1 MKGTT
6 CALRHWMDKYGRL
19 GCGSDGLCLSV
30 RLVTFVLE
38 HIDEEAHRG
47 VFVHVGERVTLVV
60 ICSLSRLLQCAR
72 HVFVRSR
79 VCTLVMGAA

>member
-1 MKGTT
+1 
-6 CALRHWMDKYGRL
+6 MDKHGRL

-47 VFVHVGERVTLVV
+47 VFVCVGECVMLVV
-60 ICSLSRLLQCAR
+60 IYLLLRLL
-72 HVFVRSR
+72 
-79 VCTLVMGAA
+79 

>member
-1 MKGTT
+1 MAMMMVVMARSLDCVVMRGT
-6 CALRHWMDKYGRL
+6 ARAWWHWMG
-19 GCGSDGLCLSV
+19 

-60 ICSLSRLLQCAR
+60 IYLLLRLL
-72 HVFVRSR
+72 
-79 VCTLVMGAA
+79 

>member
-1 MKGTT
+1 
-6 CALRHWMDKYGRL
+6 MDEHGRL

-38 HIDEEAHRG
+38 HIDKEAHRG
-47 VFVHVGERVTLVV
+47 VFVCVGERVTLVV
-60 ICSLSRLLQCAR
+60 IYLLLRLLWCAR
-72 HVFVRSR
+72 CVFMRSR

>member
-1 MKGTT
+1 
-6 CALRHWMDKYGRL
+6 MDRYGRL

-60 ICSLSRLLQCAR
+60 IYLLLQ
-72 HVFVRSR
+72 
-79 VCTLVMGAA
+79 LL

>member
-1 MKGTT
+1 MKGTA
-6 CALRHWMDKYGRL
+6 CALRHWMDRHGRL

-47 VFVHVGERVTLVV
+47 VFVHVGERVMLVV
-60 ICSLSRLLQCAR
+60 IYLLLRLL
-72 HVFVRSR
+72 
-79 VCTLVMGAA
+79 

>member
-1 MKGTT
+1 MD
-6 CALRHWMDKYGRL
+6 RHGRL

-38 HIDEEAHRG
+38 HIDKEAHRG

-60 ICSLSRLLQCAR
+60 IYLLLRLLYY
-72 HVFVRSR
+72 VRYAVMRLR